1 MVEIEINTNTPP
13 GLLIPFAIHT
23 AVLIFLHLF
32 SLMLATFILPEL
44 EAVGDLSNP
53 AQYSSALKIA
63 KSFTVQLCWILSNIV
78 GIILFLLEII
88 FVAFVKFFPAHGS
101 SPRNI
106 HAATATV
113 LILVILSL
121 CGIPVII
128 YQSRILS
135 KYKLQLHEKRL
146 SQAQQM
152 LADINQQMTLH
163 LPENFDTKTN
173 VLHHSDMTG
182 YNA

>member
-13 GLLIPFAIHT
+13 ALLIPFAIHT

-53 AQYSSALKIA
+53 ALYSSALKIA

-78 GIILFLLEII
+78 GIIFFLVEII
-88 FVAFVKFFPAHGS
+88 FVAFVKFYPAHDS
-101 SPRNI
+101 SPDNL

-121 CGIPVII
+121 CGIPVIV

-135 KYKLQLHEKRL
+135 KYKIQLHEKRL

-163 LPENFDTKTN
+163 VPENF
-173 VLHHSDMTG
+173 
-182 YNA
+182 